1 MPSKDRQD
9 HDAHPTR
16 WRLLPNH
23 LEELTDALRG
33 SDARKSVTAEQRR
46 VIRQICAA
54 PERWTYTPEDF
65 LIAFKLAL
73 VDAANAANIPAS
85 PDRNDLL
92 AKLVSVYIE
101 EFYRSPGGAK
111 ISPDSTGAPEIA
123 PG

>member
-1 MPSKDRQD
+1 MHSKDRD
-9 HDAHPTR
+9 SHHSR

-33 SDARKSVTAEQRR
+33 GGERKSVTAEQRR
-46 VIRQICAA
+46 VIRTICST
-54 PERWTYTPEDF
+54 PERFNYTPEDF
-65 LIAFKLAL
+65 LIAFKLAI
-73 VDAANAANIPAS
+73 VDAANAANLPAG

-111 ISPDSTGAPEIA
+111 ISPDSKGAPEIA

>member
-1 MPSKDRQD
+1 MHSNERDS
-9 HDAHPTR
+9 HPPR
-16 WRLLPNH
+16 WRLAPSH
-23 LEELTDALRG
+23 LEELRDSLRG
-33 SDARKSVTAEQRR
+33 SGSKIVTAEQRR

-73 VDAANAANIPAS
+73 VDAANAANVPAG
-85 PDRNDLL
+85 PDRNDLM

-111 ISPDSTGAPEIA
+111 ISPDSKGPPEIA